1 MSDAK
6 PAIGIRLKGIAK
18 GYGRQPVLHDLDL
31 EVVPGEF
38 ISMLGPSGS
47 GKTTIL
53 KIIAGFEDPDRGHVF
68 LGERDMTGVPPERRN
83 IGVVFQ
89 NYSLFPHMNVAAN
102 VGFPLRMRRIPKDRQ
117 REAIRRALALVALS
131 AYEARMPNQLSG
143 GQQQRV
149 AIARAIVYEPDVLL
163 MDEPLGALDRRLRAD
178 MQLEIKALHERLG
191 VTVVYVTHDQEEALS
206 MSDRVVVFNKGRI
219 EQVGDPRTV
228 YRRPETL
235 FVADFLGDSL
245 SVSATVLGRRAR
257 LCDIDA
263 EILLGDD
270 RSPQG
275 AVKFLWRSDQVSV
288 AAPPKLPRQ
297 EGQTLVVPA
306 IVLASAYAGA
316 AIRLRVQLDTGD
328 IGIVTVGDTNTV
340 AAGEAI
346 GIVLDLSTAAFL
358 PSNVADSARQKIE
371 FGGLGWPS

>member
-1 MSDAK
+1 
-6 PAIGIRLKGIAK
+6 
-18 GYGRQPVLHDLDL
+18 
-31 EVVPGEF
+31 
-38 ISMLGPSGS
+38 
-47 GKTTIL
+47 
-53 KIIAGFEDPDRGHVF
+53 
-68 LGERDMTGVPPERRN
+68 
-83 IGVVFQ
+83 
-89 NYSLFPHMNVAAN
+89 
-102 VGFPLRMRRIPKDRQ
+102 
-117 REAIRRALALVALS
+117 
-131 AYEARMPNQLSG
+131 MPNQLSG

-219 EQVGDPRTV
+219 EQVGDPRAV

-235 FVADFLGDSL
+235 FVAVFLGDSL

-257 LCDIDA
+257 LCEIDA

-288 AAPPKLPRQ
+288 ATPPKLPRQ

-316 AIRLRVQLDTGD
+316 AIRLRVQLETGD

-358 PSNVADSARQKIE
+358 PSNAAVSAKQKIE

>member
-1 MSDAK
+1 
-6 PAIGIRLKGIAK
+6 
-18 GYGRQPVLHDLDL
+18 
-31 EVVPGEF
+31 
-38 ISMLGPSGS
+38 
-47 GKTTIL
+47 
-53 KIIAGFEDPDRGHVF
+53 
-68 LGERDMTGVPPERRN
+68 
-83 IGVVFQ
+83 
-89 NYSLFPHMNVAAN
+89 
-102 VGFPLRMRRIPKDRQ
+102 
-117 REAIRRALALVALS
+117 
-131 AYEARMPNQLSG
+131 
-143 GQQQRV
+143 
-149 AIARAIVYEPDVLL
+149 
-163 MDEPLGALDRRLRAD
+163 
-178 MQLEIKALHERLG
+178 
-191 VTVVYVTHDQEEALS
+191 
-206 MSDRVVVFNKGRI
+206 
-219 EQVGDPRTV
+219 V

-257 LCDIDA
+257 LCEIDA

-288 AAPPKLPRQ
+288 TAPPKLPRQ

-358 PSNVADSARQKIE
+358 PSNVADSAKQKIE

>member
-1 MSDAK
+1 
-6 PAIGIRLKGIAK
+6 
-18 GYGRQPVLHDLDL
+18 
-31 EVVPGEF
+31 
-38 ISMLGPSGS
+38 
-47 GKTTIL
+47 
-53 KIIAGFEDPDRGHVF
+53 
-68 LGERDMTGVPPERRN
+68 
-83 IGVVFQ
+83 
-89 NYSLFPHMNVAAN
+89 
-102 VGFPLRMRRIPKDRQ
+102 
-117 REAIRRALALVALS
+117 
-131 AYEARMPNQLSG
+131 
-143 GQQQRV
+143 
-149 AIARAIVYEPDVLL
+149 
-163 MDEPLGALDRRLRAD
+163 
-178 MQLEIKALHERLG
+178 
-191 VTVVYVTHDQEEALS
+191 

-219 EQVGDPRTV
+219 EQVGDPRAV

-257 LCDIDA
+257 LCEIDA

-275 AVKFLWRSDQVSV
+275 SVKFLWRSDQVSV

-316 AIRLRVQLDTGD
+316 AIRLRVQLKTGD

-358 PSNVADSARQKIE
+358 PSNATDSAKQKIE
-371 FGGLGWPS
+371 FRGLGWPS

>member
-6 PAIGIRLKGIAK
+6 PTVGIRLRGIAK

-53 KIIAGFEDPDRGHVF
+53 KIIAGFEDPDRGQVF

-102 VGFPLRMRRIPKDRQ
+102 VGFPLRMRRMPKDQQ

-131 AYEARMPNQLSG
+131 DYEARMPNQLSG

-178 MQLEIKALHERLG
+178 MQLEIKALHERLD

-219 EQVGDPRTV
+219 EQVGDPRAV

-245 SVSATVLGRRAR
+245 SVSATVGGRRAR
-257 LCDIDA
+257 LCEIDA
-263 EILLGDD
+263 DILLHDD

-275 AVKFLWRSDQVSV
+275 AVQFLWRSDQVSV
-288 AAPPKLPRQ
+288 VEAPKTARQ
-297 EGQTLVVPA
+297 EGQTLIVPA

-316 AIRLRVQLDTGD
+316 AIRLRVQLQTGD
-328 IGIVTVGDTNTV
+328 IGIVTVGDANTV
-340 AAGEAI
+340 AAGKTI
-346 GIVLDLSTAAFL
+346 GIVLDLSMAAFL
-358 PSNVADSARQKIE
+358 PSDATSRQNK
-371 FGGLGWPS
+371 

>member
-1 MSDAK
+1 MSAAK
-6 PAIGIRLKGIAK
+6 PAIGIRLEAIAK
-18 GYGRQPVLHDLDL
+18 SYGRQPILHDLAL
-31 EVVPGEF
+31 EVAPGEF
-38 ISMLGPSGS
+38 MAMLGPSGS

-53 KIIAGFEDPDRGHVF
+53 KIIAGFEDPDRGKVS
-68 LGERDMTGVPPERRN
+68 LDGRDMTGVPPERRN

-102 VGFPLRMRRIPKDRQ
+102 IGFPLRMRRMPKDQQ

-131 AYEARMPNQLSG
+131 GFEARMPNQLSG

-219 EQVGDPRTV
+219 EQIGDPRTV
-228 YRRPETL
+228 YRRPATM

-245 SVSATVLGRRAR
+245 SASATVSGRRAS
-257 LCDIDA
+257 LASVNADVMLI
-263 EILLGDD
+263 DD

-275 AVKFLWRSDQVSV
+275 AVKILWRSDQAAIA
-288 AAPPKLPRQ
+288 AAPERVLQ
-297 EGQTLVVPA
+297 DGSTLIVPA
-306 IVLASAYAGA
+306 CVLATAYAGA
-316 AIRLRVQLDTGD
+316 AVRLRVRLATGD
-328 IGIVTVGDTNTV
+328 VGIVTVDDANSI
-340 AAGEAI
+340 AAGAMI
-346 GIVLDLSTAAFL
+346 GIVLDLSAASVL
-358 PSNVADSARQKIE
+358 PAGDAGASN
-371 FGGLGWPS
+371 P